1 MIENQTVPIYTQ
13 VAQII
18 SEDILC
24 GKWKSDDR
32 IPSVRDFAG
41 QYEVNPNTVMRAF
54 EMLVSQDVIYIKRG
68 MGYYVKSGAY
78 ESILS
83 HRKEAFLNNT
93 LSEVAHQM
101 SLLKITINEVVEQLN
116 KYTDEKI

>member
-24 GKWKSDDR
+24 GKWKADDR

-54 EMLVSQDVIYIKRG
+54 EMLVSQEIIYIKRG
-68 MGYYVKSGAY
+68 MGYYVQNGAY
-78 ESILS
+78 ERILS
-83 HRKEAFLNNT
+83 QRKEAFLNKS
-93 LSEVAHQM
+93 LSEIAHQM